1 LQKLD
6 LATLAEG
13 IELPYR
19 PLPLVSLGSIE
30 ASLFVCDDKRGWH
43 RNESHD
49 QLMLVLEGVIT
60 LDGMGGKAIVGEGEL
75 ASIPSRVGH
84 NVTAGMRSTV
94 VLFREQPASGQRN
107 GHVSPPDAP
116 RGEVDKVNVAQD
128 VHTHQRFDWQAVG
141 AAGGYAT
148 LATRLWG
155 PSEPYEVPTGSIV
168 LLVYRGVLDYIA
180 SGDKGEEEGSVV
192 GSQMLIVPAA
202 TRVTLDSERGATVLV
217 LVRSG
222 MPLPRPASPS
232 QAAPSSSAEGQPGP

>member
-1 LQKLD
+1 MLQKLD

-19 PLPLVSLGSIE
+19 PVPLVSLGSVE

-60 LDGMGGKAIVGEGEL
+60 LDGMGGKSIVGEGEL

-94 VLFREQPASGQRN
+94 VLFREQPAGGQAN
-107 GHVSPPDAP
+107 GHLPPPEAP
-116 RGEVDKVNVAQD
+116 RGELDKVNVAQD

-141 AAGGYAT
+141 TAGGYAT
-148 LATRLWG
+148 FATRLSG
-155 PSEPYEVPTGSIV
+155 QSEPYDVPAGSLV
-168 LLVYRGVLDYIA
+168 LLVYRGVLDYRT
-180 SGDKGEEEGSVV
+180 GVEDGSVV
-192 GSQMLIVPAA
+192 GSQMLIIPAT
-202 TRVTLDSERGATVLV
+202 TRITLSSERGATVLV
-217 LVRSG
+217 LLRSG
-222 MPLPRPASPS
+222 MPLPRPATSDPAT
-232 QAAPSSSAEGQPGP
+232 QGGDAGDAPG

>member
-1 LQKLD
+1 VLQKLD

-19 PLPLVSLGSIE
+19 PLPLVSLGSVE

-94 VLFREQPASGQRN
+94 VLFREQPVTGQAN

-116 RGEVDKVNVAQD
+116 RGEMDKVNVAAD
-128 VHTHQRFDWQAVG
+128 VHAHQRFDWQAVG

-148 LATRLWG
+148 FATRLLG
-155 PSEPYEVPTGSIV
+155 SSDPYQVPAGSLV
-168 LLVYRGVLDYIA
+168 LLVYRGVLDYRA
-180 SGDKGEEEGSVV
+180 DEEEGSVV
-192 GSQMLIVPAA
+192 GSQMLIVPSA
-202 TRVTLDSERGATVLV
+202 TRITLSSERGATVLV

-222 MPLPRPASPS
+222 MPLPRPAASSP
-232 QAAPSSSAEGQPGP
+232 AAQSSSAGGEPGP

>member
-1 LQKLD
+1 MLQKLD

-49 QLMLVLEGVIT
+49 QLMLVIEGVIT
-60 LDGMGGKAIVGEGEL
+60 LDGMGGKAVVSEGEL

-94 VLFREQPASGQRN
+94 VLFREQRAVGETN
-107 GHVSPPDAP
+107 GYIPPPDAP
-116 RGEVDKVNVAQD
+116 RGEMDKFNVAQD
-128 VHTHQRFDWQAVG
+128 VHTQQRFTWQAVG

-148 LATRLWG
+148 FATRIWG
-155 PSEPYEVPTGSIV
+155 PSEPYAVPLGSLV
-168 LLVYRGVLDYIA
+168 LLVYRGVLDYA
-180 SGDKGEEEGSVV
+180 TEAEEGSVV
-192 GSQMLIVPAA
+192 GSQMLIVP
-202 TRVTLDSERGATVLV
+202 TGVRITLNSERGATVLA
-217 LVRSG
+217 LARSG
-222 MPLPRPASPS
+222 MPLPQPASPS
-232 QAAPSSSAEGQPGP
+232 AAGPTSSAEGEPGS